1 MFNNRQSNFRLLKN
15 SINLFVNS
23 FSQIKF
29 YYQNKYFKS
38 DMESHTQH
46 KEQAELER
54 LLKELN
60 IQETNMPNV
69 PKKDL
74 RYQR

>member
-1 MFNNRQSNFRLLKN
+1 MFLNRQSNFRFIKN
-15 SINLFVNS
+15 SINLFANS
-23 FSQIKF
+23 FKF

-46 KEQAELER
+46 KEQAEAEK

-69 PKKDL
+69 PKTNL

>member
-1 MFNNRQSNFRLLKN
+1 MFLNRQSNIRFFKN
-15 SINLFVNS
+15 CINLFANS
-23 FSQIKF
+23 FSKIKL

-60 IQETNMPNV
+60 INERNMPDV
-69 PKKDL
+69 PKKEL

>member
-1 MFNNRQSNFRLLKN
+1 MFLNRQSNLRFLKN

-23 FSQIKF
+23 FSKIKF

-46 KEQAELER
+46 KEQAEVEK

-60 IQETNMPNV
+60 IQETNMPEV
-69 PKKDL
+69 PKRDI